1 MTKLIL
7 LKSEK
12 NLRIISKQYA
22 HLQTMTLTSIKF
34 HSNRHKTVGGVSYTR
49 SLLLEGAQKD
59 GRTDRRTECQ
69 ILCSLAFLRK
79 GGGRKVRQ
87 LRRIKDDTLK

>member
-7 LKSEK
+7 FKSER

-22 HLQTMTLTSIKF
+22 HMQTMTLTSIKF
-34 HSNRHKTVGGVSYTR
+34 QRNRHKKYVGGVSYTR
-49 SLLLEGAQKD
+49 SLLLEGAWKD
-59 GRTDRRTECQ
+59 GRMEERTECQ

-79 GGGRKVRQ
+79 RWRTKSETVKANKR
-87 LRRIKDDTLK
+87 